1 MTNDKFRYLDTADVE
16 ALTDDLPVLDLVR
29 AALVGTAR
37 GDSGLAPEAA
47 LRWTTPAGHP
57 ARSLILPAW
66 AEGAY
71 GAKIINSSL
80 GNRDLGLPR
89 AAGIIVL
96 FDPETAAP
104 VCVME
109 GGRISALRTAAVS
122 LVALDAVRGLG
133 SVTDVAFL
141 GAGRQAEV
149 HLELLRRFAPNLG
162 RVLVHDQDPARAE
175 EFAVRYGC
183 EVAPARDAV
192 GRAGLSIA
200 VTTTTEPYVELDWVP
215 AGATFVNVSLDDAA
229 ESLLLGC
236 DHLFVD
242 SWELVLDDEHRLLG
256 KLHRTG
262 KIGAPGGPAPA
273 VSAELKNVL
282 TGRYHRSVG
291 KDDRVV
297 VNPFGMGVNDIA
309 IASAVLAAAR
319 VNDIGQLLP
328 R

>member
-1 MTNDKFRYLDTADVE
+1 MTIDTFRYLDTADVE
-16 ALTDDLPVLDLVR
+16 ALTRDLPLLDLVR
-29 AALVGTAR
+29 TTLVGTGS
-37 GDSGLAPEAA
+37 GDSGLTPEAA
-47 LRWTTPAGHP
+47 LRWTTPDGHP

-66 AEGAY
+66 ASGAY

-122 LVALDAVRGLG
+122 LVAVEAARGLDT
-133 SVTDVAFL
+133 VTDVALL

-149 HLELLRRFAPNLG
+149 HLELLRRFAPKLG
-162 RVLVHDQDPARAE
+162 RVFVHDQQPERAQ
-175 EFAVRYGC
+175 EFAARYGC
-183 EVAPARDAV
+183 EPAGARDAV
-192 GRAGLSIA
+192 GAAGLSIA

-215 AGATFVNVSLDDAA
+215 AGGTFVNVSLDDAA

-242 SWELVLDDEHRLLG
+242 SWELVVDDAHRLLG
-256 KLHRTG
+256 TLHRAG
-262 KIGAPGGPAPA
+262 RIGAPGEPAPA
-273 VSAELKNVL
+273 VSAELADLL
-282 TGRYHRSVG
+282 TGRYPGPVG
-291 KDDRVV
+291 PDDRVV

-309 IASAVLAAAR
+309 IAAAVLATAR
-319 VNDIGQLLP
+319 ANQVGRSLP